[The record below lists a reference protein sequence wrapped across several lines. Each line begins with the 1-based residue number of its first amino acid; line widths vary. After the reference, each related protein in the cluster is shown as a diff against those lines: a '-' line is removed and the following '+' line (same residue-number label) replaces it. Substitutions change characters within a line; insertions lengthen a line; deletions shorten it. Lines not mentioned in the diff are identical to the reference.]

1 MNGKRCVFILMAAL
15 IALSCVMMFSV
26 EVKADGFRK
35 KLIKFDGKVTKGKL
49 DSSGNLIFIGR
60 GTWNAPLKV
69 RFSPFVRVYFELVP
83 FIETES
89 HGILG
94 EYTITFTFVPKA
106 RGASHQNLR
115 FGITNRDGDEITSN
129 GVAAPNGSG
138 WAIGLATEV
147 KPFEIHVSYS
157 SEKSKDLTP
166 VDSDQSNPS

>member
-1 MNGKRCVFILMAAL
+1 MNGKRCVFMLMAVL
-15 IALSCVMMFSV
+15 ITLSYVTVLSA
-26 EVKADGFRK
+26 KAQVDGFRS

-60 GTWNAPLKV
+60 GTWNAPLQI

-94 EYTITFTFVPKA
+94 EHTITFTFVPKA

-115 FGITNRDGDEITSN
+115 FTITNRGGDEIISN

-138 WAIGLATEV
+138 WAIGLATERE
-147 KPFEIHVSYS
+147 PFEIHVSYS
-157 SEKSKDLTP
+157 SERSRDLTP
-166 VDSDQSNPS
+166 VESEQDNS

>member
-1 MNGKRCVFILMAAL
+1 MNGKRSVFIFMAAL
-15 IALSCVMMFSV
+15 VALFYAILVSV
-26 EVKADGFRK
+26 VAEADGFRK

-49 DSSGNLIFIGR
+49 DNSGNLIFLGR
-60 GTWNAPLKV
+60 GTWNAPLKI

-115 FGITNRDGDEITSN
+115 FGIINRDGDEITSN

-138 WAIGLATEV
+138 WAIGLATEQE
-147 KPFEIHVSYS
+147 PLEIHVSYS
-157 SEKSKDLTP
+157 SEKSKALTP
-166 VDSDQSNPS
+166 VDSE

>member
-1 MNGKRCVFILMAAL
+1 MNGKRCVFIFIAAL
-15 IALSCVMMFSV
+15 AALSCAILFSV
-26 EVKADGFRK
+26 EAEADGFRK

-49 DSSGNLIFIGR
+49 DSSGNLTFIGR
-60 GTWNAPLKV
+60 GTWNAPLKI
-69 RFSPFVRVYFELVP
+69 RFSPFVRVYFELAP

-115 FGITNRDGDEITSN
+115 FRIANRDGDEIESN

-138 WAIGLATEV
+138 WAIGLATEL

-157 SEKSKDLTP
+157 SEKSRDLTP
-166 VDSDQSNPS
+166 VDSEQSNPS

>member
-1 MNGKRCVFILMAAL
+1 MNDKRFVLILMAAL
-15 IALSCVMMFSV
+15 LALSCVIMSSV
-26 EVKADGFRK
+26 EAEADGFRK

-60 GTWNAPLKV
+60 GTWNAPLKI
-69 RFSPFVRVYFELVP
+69 RFSPFVRVYFELAP

-89 HGILG
+89 QGILG

-115 FGITNRDGDEITSN
+115 FGIANRDGDEITSN

-138 WAIGLATEV
+138 WAIGLATEQE
-147 KPFEIHVSYS
+147 PSEIHVSYS
-157 SEKSKDLTP
+157 SEKSKALTP
-166 VDSDQSNPS
+166 VDSE

>member
-1 MNGKRCVFILMAAL
+1 MNGKRWVLNLMVAL
-15 IALSCVMMFSV
+15 IALSYVIMFSV
-26 EVKADGFRK
+26 EVEADGFSKR
-35 KLIKFDGKVTKGKL
+35 LVKFDGKVTKGKL
-49 DSSGNLIFIGR
+49 DSSGNLIFMGR
-60 GTWNAPLKV
+60 GKWNAPLKI

-94 EYTITFTFVPKA
+94 EYTVTFTFIPKA

-138 WAIGLATEV
+138 WAIGLATERE
-147 KPFEIHVSYS
+147 PFEIHVSYS

-166 VDSDQSNPS
+166 VDSK

>member
-1 MNGKRCVFILMAAL
+1 MNSKRWVFILMAAL
-15 IALSCVMMFSV
+15 IALSCVIMFSV
-26 EVKADGFRK
+26 EAEADGFRK
-35 KLIKFDGKVTKGKL
+35 KLIRFDGKVAKGKL

-60 GTWNAPLKV
+60 GTWNALLKI

-94 EYTITFTFVPKA
+94 EFTITFTFVPKA

-115 FGITNRDGDEITSN
+115 FGILNRDGDEITSN
-129 GVAAPNGSG
+129 GVAAQNGSG
-138 WAIGLATEV
+138 WAIGLATERE
-147 KPFEIHVSYS
+147 PFEINVSYS

-166 VDSDQSNPS
+166 VDSKQSNPS